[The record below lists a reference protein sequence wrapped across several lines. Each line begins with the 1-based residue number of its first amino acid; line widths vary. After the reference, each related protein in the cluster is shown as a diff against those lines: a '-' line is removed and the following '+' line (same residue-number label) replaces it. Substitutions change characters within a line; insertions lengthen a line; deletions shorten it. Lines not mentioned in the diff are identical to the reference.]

1 MYLSDKLLFFS
12 LPALGEYACPPL
24 PPSMLICLS
33 SISNVLKA
41 EVVSNMSV
49 ETHLNGFELASAALR
64 LKVSIKVNSR
74 YMLVE

>member
-1 MYLSDKLLFFS
+1 M
-12 LPALGEYACPPL
+12 PALRTAPQKPAQS
-24 PPSMLICLS
+24 SMLICLS

-64 LKVSIKVNSR
+64 LKGSIKVNSR